1 MTSEP
6 CPIAIVGISCLF
18 PKAGNLRAYWANI
31 KNGVDA
37 ITPVPECSHW
47 NIADYFDKDPK
58 SPDRTYAMRGGF
70 LSPVTFNPMEFGISP
85 KDVEATDTTQLL
97 SLVGAKQALADA
109 GYGEG
114 RPFNRERTSVI
125 LGVTGALE
133 LVIPLGA
140 RLGHPIWRKAL
151 KDAGVEGDVAEDV
164 VQRISDS
171 YVGWQENSFPGLLG
185 NVAAGRIASRLDLGG
200 TNCVV
205 DAACASSLAAVHL
218 ASLELSAGLS
228 DMVITG
234 GVDTFNDIFMYLCF
248 SKTPALSPTGDAKP
262 FDKDCD
268 GTILGEGLGI
278 LVLKRLADAERDGDR
293 VYAVLKGMGSSSDG
307 RGNAI
312 YAPRADGQKL
322 ALQRAYK
329 NSGAS
334 PQTMG
339 LIEAHGTGTKVGD
352 ATELASLNEIF
363 QTPIHQEP
371 WCALGSVKSQI
382 GHTKAAAG
390 VAGLIKAA
398 MALHQKIL
406 PPTIKVSQPIE
417 EAAPGTSP
425 FYVNTRKRP
434 WLPVKSHPR
443 RAGVSALGFGGT
455 NFHCVLEEHG
465 SAKPCVDW
473 DGDVEILA
481 FQSDHME
488 ELRAQIAAHPS
499 DMRWQDFGRTARRS
513 REQFQRSS
521 QYRLLIVVTTDSDR
535 AHLKE
540 TALKMLEKNPE
551 KSTWTAPVGIAFG
564 SGKTHGMLGALFPGQ
579 GSQYVGMLRDLAC
592 QFPGMLDALGEAD
605 AVFADDPDHGESK
618 KLSDFIYPHPAFSD
632 EARRQQEESL
642 KATDIAQPA
651 LGAVSIGAFSVLGY
665 FGVAPEAACGHSY
678 GELLALCGAGRIK
691 PEALHHLSN
700 LRGRLMARTNG
711 NGDRGA
717 MLAVQ
722 ADEEAVRQFL
732 SEENGHLVVANR
744 NSPKQF
750 VLAGSAE
757 HIEKAAG
764 ELTKRS
770 IRTRVL
776 QVSAAFHSPL
786 VADARGP
793 FAAALENVSFSK
805 GRIPVYAN
813 TTGREYPKTA
823 KQARELLANQIVRP
837 VNFMDQVQAMHAD
850 GVRTFIEVGPGH
862 VLIDLVQSILPNRDV
877 ETIAIDA
884 SKGNRSGTFDLAF
897 ALSRLASLGHEVT
910 LDRWEN
916 PPEPA
921 EPALGKP
928 ALTIQL
934 TGANYR
940 SPATPR
946 PPALRRP
953 APIDPAPAET
963 HQPSAKHLPSPTGIA
978 QRVAAV
984 SCDPSS
990 PRVPTTHSMDPADIA
1005 KALHTTHEGI
1015 RALQR
1020 LHEQTAQLHKQF
1032 LEGQESSRRVI
1043 QSMLGSQGL
1052 SNHSMP
1058 VLSPIPAKWATSR
1071 DGDNSRAV
1079 PAATVEASQA
1089 PIPTGVSRGSADAG
1103 EEPTPAPLI
1112 SKSQSSGAST
1122 TPPSRSSCEKAV
1134 LEVVA
1139 EKTGY
1144 PVEML
1149 SLDMGMDADLGIDSI
1164 KRVEI
1169 MAALRSKLPGSPEI
1183 KPEHL
1188 GTLQTL
1194 GEVVVFLENG
1204 APASGRQ
1211 EAQLEPEE
1219 TAAQKSEEQILLAV
1233 VAEKTGYPVEMLNLG
1248 MGLDTDL
1255 GIDSIKRVE
1264 IMASLKSQLPLSPE
1278 IKPEHLG
1285 SLQTLQQIVDFLHR
1299 PTGGA
1304 VSSAAVGSEWK
1315 PAGRGGLTERDKELL
1330 HNGSGARREGFIP
1343 PTQSLPSLPAKGPHV
1358 PSVAVDG
1365 EPAPA
1370 IPGIL
1375 RQVIRQVDLSGVSH
1389 RQTIHIRSG
1398 AMVWLT
1404 DDGSELASHTE
1415 DRLRALG
1422 FCVHRGDLR
1431 NGFNQPDMTAPEVL
1445 VILTPA
1451 KGSSENF
1458 LKDAFRL
1465 IQRAGP
1471 ALREAGKRT
1480 GALLL
1485 TVSRLDGAFGFG
1497 SLNGKG
1503 DPISGGLAGLVK
1515 TARREWPEV
1524 HCKALDVNPENLLP
1538 KTASDQI
1545 VSELF
1550 LEGPVEVGLSETCR
1564 VSLEVAIA
1572 PVGIGAEIAPLSR
1585 GDVLIVSGGARGVTG
1600 DSALA
1605 IARAFRPTMV
1615 LLGRSQLDED
1625 EPHWLSGLSTPEDI
1639 KKSLFKNQGGK
1650 TLPKDLEARFKDL
1663 MAQRQIRAQIG
1674 RLEAVGARTIYKSV
1688 DVRDARAVA
1697 RVISEVRDELGP
1709 IKGLVHGAGVLA
1721 DRLIEDKTDEQ
1732 FDFVYSTK
1740 VSGLRNLLDALSSD
1754 NLRVIALFSSYTGR
1768 FGRVGQIDYA
1778 AANEVLNKLA
1788 QVESR
1793 RRPTSRVVSVNWGP
1807 WNGGMV
1813 TPGLRKVFEQ
1823 EGVGLIE
1830 PEAGAAFLLR
1840 EICSSEKG
1848 PVEVLAIAP
1857 SPGVHTLHSP
1867 AIPAVE
1873 QGVAFEQRV
1882 GISSLPCLSSHAFN
1896 GRAVLPAALMMEWIA
1911 QAALHQNPGMVFHG
1925 FDGFKV
1931 LKGVVVEASHSVLV
1945 SLQTSAGAWKNDFF
1959 VVPVRITSQ
1968 REAHRTL
1975 HAQAEVLLAPNTLPT
1990 PPRPRLVMAA
2000 GGGFSDPYARGILFH
2015 GDAFHGIERVETCDE
2030 WGISAGVKTAPPPNV
2045 WIQHPLRSAWIAD
2058 PLVLD
2063 STFQLMILW
2072 SATHQGAPS
2081 LPCAVDRYR
2090 QYVGAFPRDGIQ
2102 IRVETSGVGGPISR
2116 AAVEFIDRK
2125 GNLIAS
2131 MEGCECVVDAAL
2143 RDAFRSNRLELEK

>member
-18 PKAGNLRAYWANI
+18 PKSENLRGYWANI

-37 ITPVPECSHW
+37 ITSVPVGSHW
-47 NIADYFDKDPK
+47 NVADYFDQDPK
-58 SPDRTYAMRGGF
+58 SPDRTYANRGGF

-97 SLVGAKQALADA
+97 SLVAAKQALSDA
-109 GYGEG
+109 GYGDG
-114 RPFNRERTSVI
+114 KSFNRERTSVI

-140 RLGHPIWRKAL
+140 RLGHPIWRRAL
-151 KDAGVEGDVAEDV
+151 KEAGVENEVAEDV

-185 NVAAGRIASRLDLGG
+185 NVAAGRISSRLDLGG

-218 ASLELSAGLS
+218 ASLELSTGLS

-278 LVLKRLADAERDGDR
+278 LVLKRLADAESDGDR

-329 NSGAS
+329 NANVE
-334 PQTMG
+334 PRTLG

-352 ATELASLNEIF
+352 ATELSSLAEIF
-363 QTPIHQEP
+363 QSPEQTEA

-398 MALHQKIL
+398 MSLHQKVL
-406 PPTIKVSQPIE
+406 PPTIKVRQPIE
-417 EAAPGTSP
+417 EAAPGKSP

-434 WLPVKSHPR
+434 WLPSKSHPR

-455 NFHCVLEEHG
+455 NFHCVLEEHR
-465 SAKPCVDW
+465 SLKPSVDW

-481 FQSDHME
+481 FQSDRFE
-488 ELRAQIAAHPS
+488 DLRAQLAAHPENLS
-499 DMRWQDFGRTARRS
+499 WQGFRRTARRS
-513 REQFQRSS
+513 RENFRRDASF
-521 QYRLLIVVTTDSDR
+521 RLLIVVTVDSDR
-535 AHLKE
+535 ASLKD
-540 TALKMLEKNPE
+540 TALKMLEKNPG
-551 KSTWTAPVGIAFG
+551 KTSWAAPAGIAFG
-564 SGKTHGMLGALFPGQ
+564 SGTSHGMLGALFPGQ

-592 QFPGMLDALGEAD
+592 QFPAMLDALAEAD
-605 AVFADDPDHGESK
+605 AVFASDQNQTNSK
-618 KLSDFIYPHPAFSD
+618 RLSDFIYPHPAFS
-632 EARRQQEESL
+632 EAVRSQQEEAL

-665 FGVAPEAACGHSY
+665 FGVVPEAACGHSY

-722 ADEEAVRQFL
+722 ADEESVRQFL
-732 SEENGHLVVANR
+732 TEENGHLVVANR

-750 VLAGSAE
+750 VLAGTAE

-786 VADARGP
+786 VADAKGP
-793 FAAALENVSFSK
+793 FAAALENISFSK

-837 VNFMDQVQAMHAD
+837 VNFMEQVQSMHAD

-862 VLIDLVQSILPNRDV
+862 VLIDLVQSILANREV
-877 ETIAIDA
+877 ETIALDA

-897 ALSRLASLGHEVT
+897 ALARLASLGHEVT
-910 LDRWEN
+910 LNRWEI
-916 PPEPA
+916 PPEPEESA
-921 EPALGKP
+921 SGKP

-940 SPATPR
+940 TPST
-946 PPALRRP
+946 PK
-953 APIDPAPAET
+953 PAPAR
-963 HQPSAKHLPSPTGIA
+963 PSSGSINRTATAPHAAAAHSGRPANSPLPIPAPTPSPPPPVLNPPRPTPPAPAGA
-978 QRVAAV
+978 GPDMRAA
-984 SCDPSS
+984 
-990 PRVPTTHSMDPADIA
+990 
-1005 KALHTTHEGI
+1005 HEGI
-1015 RALQR
+1015 LALQR
-1020 LHEQTAQLHKQF
+1020 LHEQTALLHKQF
-1032 LEGQESSRRVI
+1032 LEGQESSRRAI
-1043 QSMLGSQGL
+1043 QAMIGWGPSRT
-1052 SNHSMP
+1052 P
-1058 VLSPIPAKWATSR
+1058 VTA
-1071 DGDNSRAV
+1071 NV
-1079 PAATVEASQA
+1079 PANAAPAAAGNEFIASPAAFPSSSGTPASLPQA
-1089 PIPTGVSRGSADAG
+1089 VAFEVQR
-1103 EEPTPAPLI
+1103 EPTFVASAPASP
-1112 SKSQSSGAST
+1112 ST
-1122 TPPSRSSCEKAV
+1122 TPQPQDAPIATKSAKPSNYDKAV

-1169 MAALRSKLPGSPEI
+1169 MAALKAKLPGSPEI

-1194 GEVVVFLENG
+1194 GEVVRFLESG
-1204 APASGRQ
+1204 A
-1211 EAQLEPEE
+1211 
-1219 TAAQKSEEQILLAV
+1219 TAAPQPPPQPRAELEIPLTDRRQDIPQLLLAV
-1233 VAEKTGYPVEMLNLG
+1233 VSEKTGYPVEMLDLG

-1264 IMASLKSQLPLSPE
+1264 IMASLKTQLPECRE

-1285 SLQTLQQIVDFLHR
+1285 SLQTLQQIVDFLR
-1299 PTGGA
+1299 G
-1304 VSSAAVGSEWK
+1304 SAATASASIAPE
-1315 PAGRGGLTERDKELL
+1315 P
-1330 HNGSGARREGFIP
+1330 ARRE
-1343 PTQSLPSLPAKGPHV
+1343 TERATT
-1358 PSVAVDG
+1358 
-1365 EPAPA
+1365 APA
-1370 IPGIL
+1370 ATTIV
-1375 RQVIRQVDLSGVSH
+1375 RQVIRQVELSDSSE
-1389 RQTIHIRSG
+1389 RAPLTIRSG
-1398 AMVWLT
+1398 ARIWLT
-1404 DDGSELASHTE
+1404 DDGSDLAVKIGES
-1415 DRLRALG
+1415 LGNLG
-1422 FCVHRGDLR
+1422 FSVIVRDLR
-1431 NGFNQPDMTAPEVL
+1431 HGFDQPGIPSPEAL

-1451 KGSSENF
+1451 KGSHDDF
-1458 LKDAFRL
+1458 LRDVFRL
-1465 IQRAGP
+1465 IQRVGP
-1471 ALREAGKRT
+1471 ALREAGSRT
-1480 GALLL
+1480 GALLA

-1497 SLNGKG
+1497 GLNGKG

-1515 TARREWPEV
+1515 TAKREWPEV
-1524 HCKALDVNPENLLP
+1524 HCKALDIDPESLNYT
-1538 KTASDQI
+1538 TAAEQI
-1545 VSELF
+1545 VSEL
-1550 LEGPVEVGLSETCR
+1550 LIEGPIEVGLSSECR
-1564 VSLEVAIA
+1564 VSLEIA
-1572 PVGIGAEIAPLSR
+1572 SAPAEESFRVAPLSK
-1585 GDVLIVSGGARGVTG
+1585 GDVVIVSGGARGVTAET
-1600 DSALA
+1600 ALA
-1605 IARAFRPTMV
+1605 LARAFRPTLI
-1615 LLGRSQLDED
+1615 LLGRSQLT
-1625 EPHWLSGLSTPEDI
+1625 EPERAWLSGLRTAEEI
-1639 KKSLFKNQGGK
+1639 KKALFQHQGAK
-1650 TLPKDLEARFKDL
+1650 WLPKEIEAQCRDIL
-1663 MAQRQIRAQIG
+1663 AQREIRAQIR
-1674 RLEAVGARTIYKSV
+1674 RLEDAGTRAVYKTV
-1688 DVRDARAVA
+1688 DVRDAREVD
-1697 RVISEVRDELGP
+1697 RVIQEVREEFGP
-1709 IKGLVHGAGVLA
+1709 VKALVHGAGVLA

-1732 FDFVYSTK
+1732 FELVYSTK
-1740 VSGLRNLLDALSSD
+1740 VSGFRNLLTALSSD
-1754 NLRVIALFSSYTGR
+1754 NLKVIALFSSYTGR
-1768 FGRVGQIDYA
+1768 YGRIGQIDYA

-1793 RRPTSRVVSVNWGP
+1793 RRPNSRVVSVNWGP

-1813 TPGLRKVFEQ
+1813 TPGLRKVFER

-1830 PEAGAAFLLR
+1830 PEEGAAFLLR
-1840 EICSSEKG
+1840 EICSSESEA
-1848 PVEVLAIAP
+1848 VEVLAIAP
-1857 SPGVHTLHSP
+1857 SPAGAADREESP
-1867 AIPAVE
+1867 PAAE
-1873 QGVAFEQRV
+1873 SQIAFDLAV
-1882 GISSLPCLSSHAFN
+1882 SAASMPCLASHVFN
-1896 GRAVLPAALMMEWIA
+1896 HKAVVPAALLIEWIA
-1911 QAALHQNPGMVFHG
+1911 QAAMHHHPGMAFHG

-1931 LKGVVVEASHSVLV
+1931 LKGVVLQPSQSVAIQLR
-1945 SLQTSAGAWKNDFF
+1945 TSEGTWRGDLFA
-1959 VVPVRITSQ
+1959 VPVRVTSSGVK
-1968 REAHRTL
+1968 REVL
-1975 HAQAEVLLAPNTLPT
+1975 HAQAEVLLSPNALPT
-1990 PPRPRLVMAA
+1990 APASRLVMEE
-2000 GGGFSDPYARGILFH
+2000 GGGFSAPYSLGILFH
-2015 GDAFHGIERVETCDE
+2015 EKAFQGIHHVESCTAS
-2030 WGISAGVKTAPPPNV
+2030 GISAAVDSAPSPGT
-2045 WIQHPLRSAWIAD
+2045 WLREPLRSAWIAD
-2058 PLVLD
+2058 PLVID
-2063 STFQLMILW
+2063 CAFQLLILW
-2072 SATHQGAPS
+2072 SNAHKDAPS
-2081 LPCAVDRYR
+2081 LPCSVAQYR
-2090 QYVGAFPRDGIQ
+2090 QYRASFPKEGIQ
-2102 IRVETSGVGGPISR
+2102 VLVKTTGSAGAICVAS
-2116 AAVEFIDRK
+2116 VEFKDVQD
-2125 GNLIAS
+2125 NLIAS
-2131 MEGCECVVDAAL
+2131 MEGCECVVDAGL
-2143 RDAFRSNRLELEK
+2143 REAFRSNRLKLEY

>member
-18 PKAGNLRAYWANI
+18 PKAENLRAYWANI

-37 ITPVPECSHW
+37 ITPVPVGSHW

-97 SLVGAKQALADA
+97 SLVAAKQALADA
-109 GYGEG
+109 GYGDG

-151 KDAGVEGDVAEDV
+151 RDAGVEGEVAEDV

-205 DAACASSLAAVHL
+205 DAACASSLAAIHL

-278 LVLKRLADAERDGDR
+278 LVLKRLADAGKDGDR

-329 NSGAS
+329 NAGAS

-352 ATELASLNEIF
+352 ATELSSLTEIF
-363 QTPIHQEP
+363 QTPLHQEP

-390 VAGLIKAA
+390 VAGFIKAA

-417 EAAPGTSP
+417 EAAPGKSP

-455 NFHCVLEEHG
+455 NFHCILEEHG
-465 SAKPCVDW
+465 KAKPCVDW

-481 FQSDHME
+481 FQSDHLE
-488 ELRAQIAAHPS
+488 ALRAQISAHPS
-499 DMRWQDFGRTARRS
+499 EMRWQDFRRAARRS

-521 QYRLLIVVTTDSDR
+521 QYRLLIVVTNDSDR
-535 AHLKE
+535 ASLKE
-540 TALKMLEKNPE
+540 TALKMLEKNQE
-551 KSTWTAPVGIAFG
+551 KSSWAAPVGIAFG
-564 SGKTHGMLGALFPGQ
+564 SGKAHGMLGALFPGQ

-592 QFPGMLDALGEAD
+592 QFPGMLDALAEAD
-605 AVFADDPDHGESK
+605 AVFADDPDHVECK

-632 EARRQQEESL
+632 EARRQHEESL

-651 LGAVSIGAFSVLGY
+651 LGAVSIGAFSVLAY

-711 NGDRGA
+711 NGNGDRGA

-732 SEENGHLVVANR
+732 AEENGHLVVANR

-750 VLAGSAE
+750 VLAGSVE

-786 VADARGP
+786 VADALGP

-837 VNFMDQVQAMHAD
+837 VNFMEQVRAMHAD

-862 VLIDLVQSILPNRDV
+862 VLIDLVQSILFSRDV

-897 ALSRLASLGHEVT
+897 ALSRLASLGHEVA

-921 EPALGKP
+921 ESPLGKP

-946 PPALRRP
+946 PPAAR
-953 APIDPAPAET
+953 A
-963 HQPSAKHLPSPTGIA
+963 SARVEPVLSEFPRHSPKNAASPDAISTGTAKVSDHSASRTVPSPT
-978 QRVAAV
+978 
-984 SCDPSS
+984 
-990 PRVPTTHSMDPADIA
+990 SMPPADVA
-1005 KALHTTHEGI
+1005 GALRTTQEGI
-1015 RALQR
+1015 LALQR
-1020 LHEQTAQLHKQF
+1020 LHEHTAQLHKQF
-1032 LEGQESSRRVI
+1032 LEGQDSARRAIQAMIVSQVLASPSVAADPGTAAPWRPQREGNLSETVRSSALETSAV
-1043 QSMLGSQGL
+1043 SA
-1052 SNHSMP
+1052 P
-1058 VLSPIPAKWATSR
+1058 AIPS
-1071 DGDNSRAV
+1071 DNTARADDASAERL
-1079 PAATVEASQA
+1079 PAAKSPSHE
-1089 PIPTGVSRGSADAG
+1089 PGSK
-1103 EEPTPAPLI
+1103 PA
-1112 SKSQSSGAST
+1112 
-1122 TPPSRSSCEKAV
+1122 SRSSYDKAV

-1188 GTLQTL
+1188 GALQTL
-1194 GEVVVFLENG
+1194 GEVVLFLEKG
-1204 APASGRQ
+1204 APASPQ
-1211 EAQLEPEE
+1211 EESEVETQEPIK
-1219 TAAQKSEEQILLAV
+1219 QDDVPRILLAV

-1264 IMASLKSQLPLSPE
+1264 IMASLRSQLPRSPE

-1285 SLQTLQQIVDFLHR
+1285 SLQTLQQIVDFLHS
-1299 PTGGA
+1299 PPGGEMPIAASA
-1304 VSSAAVGSEWK
+1304 VAE
-1315 PAGRGGLTERDKELL
+1315 KESTRL
-1330 HNGSGARREGFIP
+1330 
-1343 PTQSLPSLPAKGPHV
+1343 
-1358 PSVAVDG
+1358 
-1365 EPAPA
+1365 
-1370 IPGIL
+1370 IPGIV
-1375 RQVIRQVDLSGVSH
+1375 RQVVRPVDLSGGSQ
-1389 RQTIHIRSG
+1389 RKSISLRAG
-1398 AMVWLT
+1398 ASVWLT
-1404 DDGSELASHTE
+1404 DDGSELAAITV
-1415 DRLRALG
+1415 DRLHALG
-1422 FCVHRGDLR
+1422 FSVHKGDLQT
-1431 NGFNQPDMTAPEVL
+1431 GFNRPDLVAPEAL

-1451 KGSSENF
+1451 KGSHETF

-1471 ALREAGKRT
+1471 ALRESGNRT

-1497 SLNGKG
+1497 SLNGKS

-1524 HCKALDVNPENLLP
+1524 HCKALDINPENLLP
-1538 KTASDQI
+1538 QTAAEQI

-1550 LEGPVEVGLSETCR
+1550 LEGPVEVGLSDKCR
-1564 VSLEVAIA
+1564 VSLEVALA
-1572 PVGIGAEIAPLSR
+1572 PASGETEIAPLAL

-1600 DSALA
+1600 EAALA
-1605 IARAFRPTMV
+1605 IARAFRPIMV
-1615 LLGRSQLDED
+1615 LLGRSHLAEH
-1625 EPHWLSGLSTPEDI
+1625 EPAWLSGLSSQEEI
-1639 KKSLFKNQGGK
+1639 KKSLFKNQSGK
-1650 TLPKDLEARFKDL
+1650 TQPKDLESRYRDL
-1663 MAQRQIRAQIG
+1663 MAQREIRAQLR
-1674 RLEAVGARTIYKSV
+1674 RLEAVGARAIYKSV
-1688 DVRDARAVA
+1688 DVRDAIEVS
-1697 RVISEVRDELGP
+1697 RVICDVREEFGP

-1732 FDFVYSTK
+1732 FDLVYSTK
-1740 VSGLRNLLDALSSD
+1740 VSGLRNLLTALSSD
-1754 NLRVIALFSSYTGR
+1754 KLRVIALFSSYTGR
-1768 FGRVGQIDYA
+1768 YGRVGQIDYA

-1788 QVESR
+1788 QAESR
-1793 RRPTSRVVSVNWGP
+1793 RRPDSRVVSVNWGP

-1840 EICSSEKG
+1840 EICSSKNTA
-1848 PVEVLAIAP
+1848 VEVLAIAP
-1857 SPGVHTLHSP
+1857 SPNVHTTNSP
-1867 AIPAVE
+1867 TTLPAK
-1873 QGVAFEQRV
+1873 QSVAFDQKV
-1882 GISSLPCLSSHAFN
+1882 GITSLPCLTSHAFN
-1896 GRAVLPAALMMEWIA
+1896 GRAVLPAALMIEWIA
-1911 QAALHQNPGMVFHG
+1911 QAALHHNPGMTFHG
-1925 FDGFKV
+1925 FDGFRV
-1931 LKGVVVEASHSVLV
+1931 LKGVVVEASQSVLV
-1945 SLQTSAGAWKNDFF
+1945 SLKTSAGAWRNDCF
-1959 VVPVRITSQ
+1959 VVPVGITSE
-1968 REAHRTL
+1968 REGRVTL
-1975 HAQAEVLLAPNTLPT
+1975 HAQAEVLLAPNGLPT
-1990 PPRPRLVMAA
+1990 PPRPRLVMEA
-2000 GGGFSDPYARGILFH
+2000 GAGFSNPYARGILFH
-2015 GDAFHGIERVETCDE
+2015 GDAFHGIQKVETCAE
-2030 WGISAGVKTAPPPNV
+2030 SGISAVVKSAPAPSV
-2045 WIQHPLRSAWIAD
+2045 WIQHPLRSAWVAD

-2063 STFQLMILW
+2063 STFQLLILW
-2072 SATHQGAPS
+2072 SSAHRGAPS
-2081 LPCAVDRYR
+2081 LPCAIDRYR
-2090 QYVGAFPRDGIQ
+2090 QYVGAFPKDGIQ
-2102 IRVETSGVGGPISR
+2102 IRIATSRGNGPIAS
-2116 AAVEFIDRK
+2116 AAVEIIDPQ

-2131 MEGCECVVDAAL
+2131 MEGCESVVDAAL
-2143 RDAFRSNRLELEK
+2143 RDAFRSNGLDLEK